1 MADPRE
7 INYHNGEKLLNKEL
21 TEQKI
26 SEAVTPVA
34 TALEEEVS
42 RATAADGTLSAN
54 IGDLAELNTA
64 NKESLV
70 AAVNEVY
77 NKIPEE
83 SIIDPVPTEG
93 SEHSTQSG
101 GTFNAIRF
109 ASAKV
114 GDTMFWHESETVTR
128 EVHSD
133 NPFVFNFK
141 GQEYSVTPEDGEVE
155 MIISKNYPD
164 GWHALDGTAELSA
177 AEYPDLA
184 AFMPENVTTDGKIW
198 LPYVQQKIIK
208 IRY

>member
-7 INYHNGEKLLNKEL
+7 INYHNGQKLLNKEL

-34 TALEEEVS
+34 TALDEEVT
-42 RATAADGTLSAN
+42 RATNADETLSTS
-54 IGDLAELNTA
+54 IGDLAELDTD

-70 AAVNEVY
+70 NAVNEVF

-83 SIIDPVPTEG
+83 SIIDSVPTEG
-93 SEHSTQSG
+93 STHSVQSG
-101 GTFNAIRF
+101 GTFDAIRF

-114 GDTMFWHESETVTR
+114 GATMFWHESEVETR

-133 NPFVFNFK
+133 ETLVFNFK
-141 GQEYSVTPEDGEVE
+141 GQEYTVTPEDGEVE

-164 GWHALDGTAELSA
+164 GWHALDGKAELVAS
-177 AEYPDLA
+177 EYPELA

-208 IRY
+208 VRY